1 MDEWKSVTLDEGRRR
16 LTDLVAAVERRH
28 DRVILTRDGRPAA
41 VLIGPA
47 DLEALEETLDVLG
60 DPAALAG
67 VRRAEAAL
75 AAGGLDPTA
84 LAERIERR
92 RVERS

>member
-1 MDEWKSVTLDEGRRR
+1 MDEWKSVTVDEGRRR
-16 LTDLVAAVERRH
+16 LVDLVTAVERRH
-28 DRVILTRDGRPAA
+28 DRVVLTRDGRPAA

-60 DPAALAG
+60 NPEALAG
-67 VRRAEAAL
+67 VSRAEAAL

-84 LAERIERR
+84 LAGRIERR
-92 RVERS
+92 RVERA

>member
-1 MDEWKSVTLDEGRRR
+1 MDEWKSVALDEGRRR

-75 AAGGLDPTA
+75 AAGGLDPTT
-84 LAERIERR
+84 LADRIERR
-92 RVERS
+92 RVERA